1 MRKVAVIGAG
11 KIGTAIIRA
20 VLEGIP
26 SVKVI
31 STGRGEE
38 TLQRARS
45 LGIEATKDN
54 DYAVRES
61 DLIILSVKPQHFP
74 AILSQVRS
82 WEGKKVVSVMAGI
95 RISTLSSLMKGAK
108 VFRAMPNINAIVKK
122 SVTAIAEDNGRD
134 EDVENVFRA
143 LGSVY
148 WVPEEMLDVWTAL
161 IGSGPAFISEII
173 DGLVLGAVECGM
185 PRDLA
190 YNAVLDMISGT
201 VENLR
206 LNGGHP
212 VILRDQV
219 TTPSGT
225 TIRGLMAM
233 EEQGVKSALI
243 KTVEAAYLRAR
254 EIGNEIDRKI
264 RGLR

>member
-1 MRKVAVIGAG
+1 MHKVAVIGTG

-20 VLEGIP
+20 LLESYP
-26 SVKVI
+26 SVRII
-31 STGRGEE
+31 STGRRDE
-38 TLQRARS
+38 TLMKAKS
-45 LGIEATKDN
+45 MGVEATKDN

-61 DLIILSVKPQHFP
+61 DLVILSVKPQHFSTV
-74 AILSQVRS
+74 LSQVKS

-95 RISTLSSLMKGAK
+95 RASTLSSLLKGAK
-108 VFRAMPNINAIVKK
+108 VVRAMPNINAIVKR
-122 SVTAIAEDNGRD
+122 SVTAIAENGGRD
-134 EDVENVFRA
+134 EEIEEVFRA
-143 LGSVY
+143 LGTVY

-161 IGSGPAFISEII
+161 VGSGPAFISEII

-190 YNAVLDMISGT
+190 YNAVLDMIAGT

-206 LNGGHP
+206 LNGDHP
-212 VILRDQV
+212 VTLRDLV

-225 TIRGLMAM
+225 TIRGLMTM

-243 KTVEAAYLRAR
+243 KTVESAYRRAK

-264 RGLR
+264 RD